1 LVKQRMQ
8 IKLPLFLLIAIS
20 STLSLPWQSA
30 GNDHF
35 TKPGIAFDYPAD
47 WKVTDQSADRGNTIL
62 LASSGKTQ
70 SITVLTDD
78 IPLKGSCD
86 FDQGSAQVRSSWL
99 ETTKA
104 TIQAAKEM
112 PGKPITTHL
121 SDGEIEGTQISGRI
135 NGHAVT
141 AEIYSVRRS
150 LIVVGLIYVHFE
162 NDHSSEPAWDL
173 LRRTLVISPGSIMVV
188 GVATKP
194 QSSAPEASGNSESRD
209 GERTAGSVVNGRAV
223 HLVQPQYPTV
233 ARRAHASGTVE
244 VQVIIDEAGD
254 VIAAHA
260 ISGHPLLQA
269 AGVAAARA
277 SKFSATKLCGEA
289 VRVTGVIQYNFVAQ

>member
-1 LVKQRMQ
+1 MQ
-8 IKLPLFLLIAIS
+8 TKLPLFLLIAIS

-47 WKVTDQSADRGNTIL
+47 WKVTDQSADRGDSIL
-62 LASSGKTQ
+62 LASFGKTQ
-70 SITVLTDD
+70 SITVLTES

-86 FDQGSAQVRSSWL
+86 LDNGSATIRSSWL

-104 TIQAAKEM
+104 KIQAAKET
-112 PGKPITTHL
+112 PGKPITTRL
-121 SDGEIEGTQISGRI
+121 GDGEIEGTQISGRI
-135 NGHAVT
+135 NSQPIT

-150 LIVVGLIYVHFE
+150 LILIGLIYVHLE
-162 NDHSSEPAWDL
+162 NDHSSEPAWDV
-173 LRRTLVISPGSIMVV
+173 LRRTLVISPAPLMVR
-188 GVATKP
+188 GVATNP
-194 QSSAPEASGNSESRD
+194 QASVSEAGGDSGSGAD
-209 GERTAGSVVNGRAV
+209 GERIPGSVNGKVV

-233 ARRAHASGTVE
+233 ARRAHASGTVG
-244 VQVIIDEAGD
+244 VQVLIDEAGD

-277 SKFSATKLCGEA
+277 SKFSPTKLCGEA
-289 VRVTGVIQYNFVAQ
+289 VRVAGVIQYNFVDQ